1 MQFPTW
7 VALDSPNTNSNAGG
21 EKHIQKASF
30 FIYHIET
37 KSFTGNHMPCW
48 WWSTRVSRVQ
58 FVFDVFGNP
67 SVVTS
72 IVYVFFTRVYTNLVD
87 LNNGKHPND
96 NILISIKTWKLK
108 SNRGNSF
115 SWLVSF
121 LLNTYI
127 ISHFFGHISLHK
139 QRMSMKFIHIWGI
152 LLIFIFGFMWTHLFG
167 RIKNTAKLGIDK
179 ILSIYEPRFSVNIQ
193 PHHTPSI

>member
-1 MQFPTW
+1 MARASDIMFFVIFRMSYLNWPIIWCSFVSWLLKIKLYQFSMQSCTR
-7 VALDSPNTNSNAGG
+7 VVLDSPNTNSNAGG

-72 IVYVFFTRVYTNLVD
+72 IVYVFFTRIYTNFVD
-87 LNNGKHPND
+87 LNNDQHP
-96 NILISIKTWKLK
+96 LI
-108 SNRGNSF
+108 
-115 SWLVSF
+115 
-121 LLNTYI
+121 
-127 ISHFFGHISLHK
+127 
-139 QRMSMKFIHIWGI
+139 
-152 LLIFIFGFMWTHLFG
+152 
-167 RIKNTAKLGIDK
+167 
-179 ILSIYEPRFSVNIQ
+179 IY
-193 PHHTPSI
+193 